1 MNTRTKLAA
10 LIILVSFLP
19 VGAQQILDRI
29 IAIVN
34 DDVILESE
42 VVQGAYLAAMQMQID
57 PTKSPAE
64 FERLKKETL
73 NNLVNQKILL
83 VQADKDTIKA
93 EDSQVEKYLQQQ
105 MQNLVQQLGG
115 QEKVEEY
122 FGTTM
127 SKIRRNYRDEIERN
141 LRIRQVQQKKF
152 ENIKISRREVEQF
165 YRAMKDSIGPIKETV
180 DISHILITVKPGE
193 AAQRTAYEKA
203 AALRERLLKGED
215 FAALAEANSED
226 PGSASRGGDLGL
238 MSRGEFVREF
248 EEAAFKLEPNQISEV
263 VRTQFG
269 YHILQL
275 VERRGEKI
283 RVRHILI
290 TIKPTRED
298 EVAAADSIKKV
309 YKLLKGGADFVE
321 MVNRYSND
329 ESSKADKGFLGHFE
343 IDQLR
348 DRAKE
353 FVFAVKDVAPGQIS
367 EPVKTQYGFHILR
380 VEAREK
386 ARDWDL
392 NKDYDR
398 LSRMALEAKT
408 QKEFERWIE
417 ELKKDIYV
425 EIKPIA
431 NE

>member
-1 MNTRTKLAA
+1 MLAS
-10 LIILVSFLP
+10 LIVLAFLLP
-19 VGAQQILDRI
+19 VRAQQVLDRI
-29 IAIVN
+29 IAIVD

-42 VVQGAYLAAMQMQID
+42 VVQGAYLTAMQMRID
-57 PTKSPAE
+57 PAKSPAE

-83 VQADKDTIKA
+83 VQADKDTVKA
-93 EDSQVEKYLQQQ
+93 EEAQVEKYLQQQ

-115 QEKVEEY
+115 EEKVVEY
-122 FGTTM
+122 FGSTI
-127 SKIRRNYRDEIERN
+127 SKIRRNYREEIEKN
-141 LRIRQVQQKKF
+141 LRVRTVQQEKF
-152 ENIKISRREVEQF
+152 KNIKVGRREVEQF
-165 YRAMKDSIGPIKETV
+165 FRAMKDSIGSVKEAV
-180 DISHILITVKPGE
+180 DISHILITAKPGE
-193 AAQRTAYEKA
+193 AAQRAAFEKA
-203 AALRERLLKGED
+203 AALRERILKGED
-215 FAALAEANSED
+215 FAVLAEANSED

-248 EEAAFKLEPNQISEV
+248 EEAAFKLEPDQISEV

-283 RVRHILI
+283 RIRHILI

-309 YKLLKGGADFVE
+309 YNLLKGGADFAG
-321 MVNRYSND
+321 MVSRYSND
-329 ESSKADKGFLGHFE
+329 ESSKGDKGFLGHFE

-348 DRAKE
+348 ERAKE
-353 FVFAVKDVAPGQIS
+353 FVYAVRDVAPGQIS

-386 ARDWDL
+386 ARELDF
-392 NKDYDR
+392 NRDYER

-408 QKEFERWIE
+408 QREYKKWIE

-425 EIKPIA
+425 
-431 NE
+431 